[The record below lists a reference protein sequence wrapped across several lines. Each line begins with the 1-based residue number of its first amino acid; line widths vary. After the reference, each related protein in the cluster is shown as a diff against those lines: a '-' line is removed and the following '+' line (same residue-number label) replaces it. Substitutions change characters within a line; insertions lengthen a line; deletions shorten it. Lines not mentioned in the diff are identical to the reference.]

1 MFMRYCP
8 GLLRVAAPALLAL
21 SVLCAPGA
29 RAADADRAKL
39 PANEANEANEAIDD
53 GVALHLLN
61 RLGYGPV
68 PGELARVRAM
78 GLRAYVDS
86 QLAPPALPAYLDV
99 PLHAVGAA
107 HAEMRAQRLLRAVAS
122 PRQLEEVLCA
132 FWLAHF
138 GIVEGKGLGADEIGA
153 IARDAVRPHVFGSYA
168 ALRTAVAQHQGLRG
182 SGRGIGIGGRGDRAA
197 LRALAAHF
205 VSAPPAVLVRSLSS
219 VWQTT
224 AGDQRAVLRTLFT
237 SPAFLAPA
245 EAGSKRKDALRF
257 VVSAVRASGIAVT
270 DAAPLVEVLA
280 RAGAPVYG
288 RVVPMD
294 AGERARFVTQLAEGR
309 LMLAGAV
316 PRAHEQASSA
326 PPLRAS
332 TEGGGQQGELA
343 QPGPVLMEAPTPSAA
358 AMAAARNRSA
368 DPAGLREALSSEAFL
383 RY

>member
-29 RAADADRAKL
+29 RAGDADRAKL
-39 PANEANEANEAIDD
+39 HANEANEANEAIDD

-86 QLAPPALPAYLDV
+86 QLAPPALPAYLD
-99 PLHAVGAA
+99 ASQRGVGGA

-132 FWLAHF
+132 FWLARF
-138 GIVEGKGLGADEIGA
+138 GIVEGKGLSADEIGV

-182 SGRGIGIGGRGDRAA
+182 REIGIGGRGDRAA

-205 VSAPPAVLVRSLSS
+205 VSAPPAVLVRSLSN
-219 VWQTT
+219 VWQQTG
-224 AGDQRAVLRTLFT
+224 GDQRAVLRTLFT

-309 LMLAGAV
+309 LMLAGAA
-316 PRAHEQASSA
+316 PRAHEQSSSA

-332 TEGGGQQGELA
+332 TGGGGQQGELA

-358 AMAAARNRSA
+358 AMAAARNRPA

>member
-1 MFMRYCP
+1 MFMRSCP
-8 GLLRVAAPALLAL
+8 GLLRVAAPALVAL

-29 RAADADRAKL
+29 RAGDADRAIHH
-39 PANEANEANEAIDD
+39 ANEAIGD

-78 GLRAYVDS
+78 GLRGYIDS
-86 QLAPPALPAYLDV
+86 QLAPPALPAYLDTPMRA
-99 PLHAVGAA
+99 PLRASGGAD
-107 HAEMRAQRLLRAVAS
+107 AEARAQRLLRAVAS

-132 FWLAHF
+132 FWLTHF
-138 GIVEGKGLGADEIGA
+138 GIVEGKGLDADEIGA
-153 IARDAVRPHVFGSYA
+153 IAREAVRPYVFGSYA
-168 ALRTAVAQHQGLRG
+168 ALRTAVAQHQAMRG
-182 SGRGIGIGGRGDRAA
+182 RRIGGRGERDA

-205 VSAPPAVLVRSLSS
+205 VSAPPAVLVRSLAD
-219 VWQTT
+219 VWQQT
-224 AGDQRAVLRTLFT
+224 GSDQRAVLRTLFT

-280 RAGAPVYG
+280 RAGSPVYG

-294 AGERARFVTQLAEGR
+294 GGERARFVTQLAEGR
-309 LMLAGAV
+309 LMLAGAA
-316 PRAHEQASSA
+316 PGAHEQASSA

-343 QPGPVLMEAPTPSAA
+343 APGPVLMEAPTPSAA
-358 AMAAARNRSA
+358 AMAAARNRPA
-368 DPAGLREALSSEAFL
+368 DPEGLRAALSSEAFL